1 MNQNY
6 QFIELKRHDAQAT
19 LSFKRPPVNVLNLP
33 MMEELLH
40 ALKDIQEDPAIRL
53 LHIRG
58 QGRCFSAGMDVE
70 DHLPEKVKP
79 MLETMHAVLLN
90 LDEMPIPVIC
100 ILHGMALGGALEI
113 AMMADFVYA
122 ESKCK
127 IGQPEIQLGV
137 FPPAAVAFYPKW
149 FGSRIATDV
158 VLTGRTLSADEALQ
172 FGLLNGVFAAEE
184 LETQITNISQTLLSR
199 SRTAVSCAKRAL
211 RKIESENSWNRL
223 KVAERIYLEELM
235 GTDDALE
242 GLQAFLEKREPHW
255 KHR

>member
-19 LSFKRPPVNVLNLP
+19 LSLKKPPVNVINLP

-40 ALKDIQEDPAIRL
+40 ACRDIQEDPAIRL

-79 MLETMHAVLLN
+79 MLETMRAVLLS

-100 ILHGMALGGALEI
+100 VLHGMALGGGLEI
-113 AMMADFVYA
+113 AMMADFVYS
-122 ESKCK
+122 ELGCK

-137 FPPAAVAFYPKW
+137 FPPAAIAFYPGW
-149 FGSRIATDV
+149 FGTRITNDL
-158 VLTGRTLSADEALQ
+158 VLTGRTLSADEALHL
-172 FGLLNGVFAAEE
+172 GLLNGVFATEE
-184 LETQITNISQTLLSR
+184 LETHVRDISQTLLSR
-199 SRTAVSCAKRAL
+199 SRAAIACAKQAL
-211 RKIESENSWNRL
+211 RKIKGDTSWNQL
-223 KVAERIYLEELM
+223 KIAERIYLEELM

-242 GLQAFLEKREPHW
+242 GLQAFLEKREPRW

>member
-6 QFIELKRHDAQAT
+6 QFIELKCDNAQAT
-19 LSFKRPPVNVLNLP
+19 LILNRPPVNVINLP
-33 MMEELLH
+33 MMEELLN
-40 ALKDIQEDPAIRL
+40 ALRNIQDDSSIRL

-70 DHLPEKVKP
+70 DHLPEKVKL
-79 MLETMHAVLLN
+79 MLEKMRSVLQC

-100 ILHGMALGGALEI
+100 ILHGMALGGGLEI
-113 AMMADFVYA
+113 AMIADFVYA

-149 FGSRIATDV
+149 FGSRIANDL
-158 VLTGRTLSADEALQ
+158 VLTGRTLNAGEALQ
-172 FGLLNGVFAAEE
+172 LGLLNGVFTAEE
-184 LETQITNISQTLLSR
+184 LETQISNISQTLLSR
-199 SRTAVSCAKRAL
+199 SRAAVSCAKQAL
-211 RKIESENSWNRL
+211 RKVENEISWNRL

-242 GLQAFLEKREPHW
+242 GLHSFLEKREPRW